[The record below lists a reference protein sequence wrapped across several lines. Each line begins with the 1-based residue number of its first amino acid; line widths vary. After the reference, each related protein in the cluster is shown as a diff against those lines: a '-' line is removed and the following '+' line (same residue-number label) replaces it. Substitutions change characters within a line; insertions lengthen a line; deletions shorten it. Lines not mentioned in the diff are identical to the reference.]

1 MIARA
6 GPLPACARCALLHG
20 APHRKGTFGLAF
32 AGPGQSFLKTLAL
45 SPFAGAR
52 PPTTEGTSPARQR
65 VVALKRGQ
73 GAKAAIKTLG
83 HAAGP
88 ADSSPFRHQP
98 MVGLLS
104 DRISLAVSG
113 HDVPD
118 AFALAPRLT
127 PSSRWN
133 QLIARFPTAS
143 RLDCCD
149 SGSFRTPVPSSY
161 RRDAKAATGLPP
173 NVKLWAGT
181 GEDNALPRLCKKIA

>member
-143 RLDCCD
+143 RLDCCELWELPNTR
-149 SGSFRTPVPSSY
+149 SVVVPARCKSCHRT
-161 RRDAKAATGLPP
+161 ATQRQIMG
-173 NVKLWAGT
+173 WYGR
-181 GEDNALPRLCKKIA
+181 GQRLASPL